1 VNRRRLA
8 LSVVAVLVL
17 ATVGAVALCR
27 LLPDR
32 CAQAHE
38 RLALRFPPTHCAG
51 LELPLVV
58 AHAGGAVGGQTYSN
72 SLEALEL
79 SYNRGCRFFELDIQW
94 TSDGR
99 LVLLHDWNAAARRI
113 FGTGFGDNWRSH
125 ETFLRTP
132 RLDGLTSLDLEGL
145 VSWLEAHP
153 DAVVVTDV
161 KWENLQ
167 ALAVLRSE
175 VPGAENRLIPQIYT
189 FHEYAGVR
197 ELGFERIIL
206 TLYRNPAGDHEVADF
221 ARSVPLFAVT
231 MPLARAFGGL
241 PSVLDEA
248 GVPCLVHTVNS
259 PRNAERLAELGV
271 DGIYTDSL
279 VGCGAEIAI
288 LSP

>member
-1 VNRRRLA
+1 MNKRRLG
-8 LSVVAVLVL
+8 LGVVAVLVL
-17 ATVGAVALCR
+17 AIAGAAALCR
-27 LLPDR
+27 LLPVR
-32 CAQAHE
+32 CAQVHE
-38 RLALRFPPTHCAG
+38 RLALRFPPAHCND
-51 LELPLVV
+51 LELPLVI

-72 SLEALEL
+72 SLEALQQ
-79 SYNRGCRFFELDIQW
+79 SWDSGCRFFELDIQW

-99 LVLLHDWNAAARRI
+99 LVLLHDWNAAAARI
-113 FGTGFGDNWRSH
+113 FGGDFGDNWRSR
-125 ETFLRTP
+125 ETFLQTP
-132 RLDGLTSLDLEGL
+132 RLDGLTSLDLDGL

-167 ALAVLRSE
+167 ALARLRSE
-175 VPGAENRLIPQIYT
+175 VPGAENRLIPQIYG
-189 FHEYAGVR
+189 FPEYVRVR

-206 TLYRNPAGDHEVADF
+206 TLYRSPAPDHEVADF

-241 PSVLDEA
+241 PSVLDESGIA
-248 GVPCLVHTVNS
+248 SLVHTVNS
-259 PRNAERLAELGV
+259 PRNARRLAELGV

-279 VGCGAEIAI
+279 VGCGTDAAA

>member
-1 VNRRRLA
+1 
-8 LSVVAVLVL
+8 
-17 ATVGAVALCR
+17 
-27 LLPDR
+27 
-32 CAQAHE
+32 
-38 RLALRFPPTHCAG
+38 LALRFPPTECAG
-51 LELPLVV
+51 LELPLVI
-58 AHAGGAVGGQTYSN
+58 AHAGGAVGGLTYTN

-79 SYNRGCRFFELDIQW
+79 SYSRGCRFFELDIQW
-94 TSDGR
+94 TSDGG

-113 FGTGFGDNWRSH
+113 FGEGFGDNWRSR
-125 ETFLRTP
+125 ETFLGTP

-167 ALAVLRSE
+167 ALARLRSE
-175 VPGAENRLIPQIYT
+175 VPGAERRLIPQIYG
-189 FHEYAGVR
+189 FHEYSRVR

-206 TLYRNPAGDHEVADF
+206 TLYRSPASDGEVVDF
-221 ARSVPLFAVT
+221 ARSVPLVAVT
-231 MPLARAFGGL
+231 MPLARAFDGL
-241 PSVLDEA
+241 PSLLDEA
-248 GVPCLVHTVNS
+248 GVPSLVHTVNS

-279 VGCGAEIAI
+279 VGCGVNGAA